1 MYNVFDWFLCTKYC
15 KGSFCLPRKVK
26 VFIDISKKKV
36 PFNIVSHD
44 KSSGNKGPVNEV
56 NDNPIKKYLKI
67 ETLSKIRNLF
77 SILRE
82 NRKIR

>member
-1 MYNVFDWFLCTKYC
+1 M
-15 KGSFCLPRKVK
+15 SR
-26 VFIDISKKKV
+26 
-36 PFNIVSHD
+36 D

-56 NDNPIKKYLKI
+56 NDDPIKKYLKI